1 MNWDCDWTE
10 LMRYWSDFLVGLT
23 CFCQVSY
30 VDVNMQCLFSWKYS
44 WKSLFWH
51 NYLNLLFWWS
61 LFFWVPKF
69 IFNLRWSQRDTEEHQ
84 QLYSAS
90 YWEQRDKMEV
100 MFIKIASQEKKKR
113 QKFACVS
120 SSSYQKLFLILVQNI
135 FTDYMYIASSI
146 SEISFGPFW
155 IAEKNW
161 NLVYSFTLKNKLPLT
176 ILPPLKRN
184 SFLGGL
190 SAPFFLWRAIIIDLE
205 WKNNRKTVL
214 LSIAVVISSLACSL
228 YVVLRS

>member
-23 CFCQVSY
+23 CFYQVSY

-90 YWEQRDKMEV
+90 YWEKRDKMEV
-100 MFIKIASQEKKKR
+100 MFIKIASQEKKKGKNLHVLALAHTR
-113 QKFACVS
+113 
-120 SSSYQKLFLILVQNI
+120 
-135 FTDYMYIASSI
+135 
-146 SEISFGPFW
+146 SFF
-155 IAEKNW
+155 
-161 NLVYSFTLKNKLPLT
+161 
-176 ILPPLKRN
+176 
-184 SFLGGL
+184 SFLFRTSL
-190 SAPFFLWRAIIIDLE
+190 QTTCILLHQYQRSHLAPFGLL
-205 WKNNRKTVL
+205 RK
-214 LSIAVVISSLACSL
+214 IEI
-228 YVVLRS
+228 